1 MAAMGYETLI
11 PVGTSIARLVLL
23 ASGYPEPAA
32 AAGEVANLLTTV
44 RGMLK
49 NGGVR
54 AIVAEKIADD
64 FATQLLREHQ
74 GISEADWHVA
84 AQLVASLID
93 QLPEKERLAAGYD
106 WKEIRRTLFD
116 LGGTDLR
123 SKLVDESA
131 RQSFDWVLEVA
142 CQRIAVCFTEKE
154 ALASLLETVDEVRT
168 GIQRLADRPA
178 GASQTRAVVADHNEV
193 VRDLAPELLE
203 DRERE
208 ISELEAFVSS
218 SQEAWYAIEAGMV
231 SGKTA
236 LMSSFALN
244 PPDGAHIV
252 SFFARRIGGDGN
264 DWMSFAFVAGSQLA
278 EILGN
283 EYTERVSDPASQ
295 DTEFR
300 QLLRRAA
307 TACRTDK
314 NPRPLVLLIDGVD
327 EDSYYERP
335 DDAAAKSILS
345 LLPRHLPEGVKVM
358 TASRLNPRPPEDI
371 VCDTSR
377 VVVSI
382 DPSPVAQK
390 RINQKDIETFFK
402 SDYAA
407 DIGAFLAACGGSL
420 TIDELRQL
428 VSMRRCRDN
437 VPSKDIKACVDRSP
451 GRMLMRVNV
460 GFGGQEGVSYTLGH
474 DAVLRAVVREIAPD
488 LFGDD
493 DGVEDTAWW
502 AQIREDVLKPYR
514 EIVRKWV
521 VDRADGGW
529 GRATPNYMLSNACFS
544 IMLDHDIQIVLH
556 PDRYNEMQRRF
567 GRRSQVLRMADLE
580 FFKTLDVN
588 RGEISENAMK
598 SLLGVAEMRGALVRA
613 SIYLPGL
620 LGLYVSHFDI
630 IPEAAL
636 DIVLSVDE
644 PYNRLNAFIE
654 TAIAAVE
661 SGRGSIFLPLFPVV
675 LDSLGSCRDLRD
687 SILRLLADVLVSI
700 DGVANDSKVSDI
712 VSFDLKGWINRVLVS
727 AKMEDSLLRFCS
739 SLNGVDDLSEN
750 SHAIVPLRL
759 AEHIAEWIEDSWTR
773 ARVLAGLA
781 GTLAR
786 ADDTGGVR
794 RVTDNAMNTVGRI
807 QNSRQCVWVLAEVA
821 GALVR
826 AGDFERARRVAE
838 DAASAAEQIEVPWE
852 RVWTLGGLASGL
864 AKAGLADEALAVAER
879 IGDPREREEA
889 LSKVAGALARADLAD
904 EALAM
909 AEQLEESRLRARALA
924 GLAGALARAG
934 DSERARR
941 VAQNAASAAEQMELP
956 WDRVRVLG
964 GVASGLARAGLAD
977 EALAVADRIGEPRAS
992 GLAWV
997 SVADGALATR
1007 ERADVLVEVAGA
1019 LAQVG
1024 DFERARRVAQNAA
1037 SAAEQI
1043 EVSWERVWALSE
1055 VAGALAKVGLTDEAL
1070 AVAERIEESRERARA
1085 LSEVAGALAR
1095 ADLADE
1101 ALGIISVIN
1110 DPNSR
1115 SYAQSSFT
1123 KALVRE
1129 GSSDEAAEAMRVE
1142 LAWARG
1148 IAQRRDAVECYATLA
1163 TACLDAAD
1171 LVEAESTMREQW
1183 LGLARSALAHSLLY
1197 GASVWDH
1204 FDILMRVAPGLAVR
1218 LVNERILA
1226 APEGGTDSETEPGC
1240 GSEGPGGDTGSYR

>member
-32 AAGEVANLLTTV
+32 AAGEVASLLTTV

-93 QLPEKERLAAGYD
+93 QLPEKERLAAGYN
-106 WKEIRRTLFD
+106 WEELRRTLLD

-123 SKLVDESA
+123 SDLADGSA
-131 RQSFDWVLEVA
+131 RQAFDWVLEVA
-142 CQRIAVCFTEKE
+142 CQRIAACFTEKE
-154 ALASLLETVDEVRT
+154 ALASLLEKVDEVRT

-178 GASQTRAVVADHNEV
+178 GASQTRVVVADHNEV

-264 DWMSFAFVAGSQLA
+264 DWKSFAFVAGSQLA

-460 GFGGQEGVSYTLGH
+460 GFGGQGGVSYTLGH
-474 DAVLRAVVREIAPD
+474 DAVFRAVVREIAPD

-502 AQIREDVLKPYR
+502 AQIREDALKPYR

-580 FFKTLDVN
+580 FFKTLDLN

-630 IPEAAL
+630 TPEAAL

-661 SGRGSIFLPLFPVV
+661 SGRGSMFLPLFPVV

-700 DGVANDSKVSDI
+700 DGVVNDSKVSDI
-712 VSFDLKGWINRVLVS
+712 GSFELKGWINKVLVS
-727 AKMEDSLLRFCS
+727 AKMEEFLLRFRS

-781 GTLAR
+781 GVLAR

-807 QNSRQCVWVLAEVA
+807 QNSRQCVWVLAEVV

-826 AGDFERARRVAE
+826 TGDFERARRVAE

-864 AKAGLADEALAVAER
+864 AKAGLADEALAMAER
-879 IGDPREREEA
+879 IEKPWSRA
-889 LSKVAGALARADLAD
+889 WALA
-904 EALAM
+904 EV
-909 AEQLEESRLRARALA
+909 AE
-924 GLAGALARAG
+924 ALARAG
-934 DSERARR
+934 ETDRARQ
-941 VAQNAASAAEQMELP
+941 VADNAASTAERIEAPQ
-956 WDRVRVLG
+956 DRAQVLARV
-964 GVASGLARAGLAD
+964 AEALARAGETDRARQ
-977 EALAVADRIGEPRAS
+977 VAD
-992 GLAWV
+992 
-997 SVADGALATR
+997 
-1007 ERADVLVEVAGA
+1007 
-1019 LAQVG
+1019 
-1024 DFERARRVAQNAA
+1024 NAA
-1037 SAAEQI
+1037 S
-1043 EVSWERVWALSE
+1043 
-1055 VAGALAKVGLTDEAL
+1055 T
-1070 AVAERIEESRERARA
+1070 AERIEEPQDRARVLAGVAEALAQAGAIDGALKIVSVMNDPISRSCA
-1085 LSEVAGALAR
+1085 LSP
-1095 ADLADE
+1095 
-1101 ALGIISVIN
+1101 VIK
-1110 DPNSR
+1110 D
-1115 SYAQSSFT
+1115 
-1123 KALVRE
+1123 LVRK
-1129 GSSDEAAEAMRVE
+1129 GSSDDAVEAMRAE
-1142 LAWARG
+1142 LGWVRG
-1148 IAQRRDAVECYATLA
+1148 VAERRDAAGCYATLA
-1163 TACLDAAD
+1163 EACADVSD
-1171 LVEAESTMREQW
+1171 LVDSESTIRGQW
-1183 LGLARSALAHSLLY
+1183 LGLARSALACSWLY
-1197 GASVWDH
+1197 GESVWDQ
-1204 FDILMRVAPGLAVR
+1204 FGILMRVAPELAIQ
-1218 LVNERILA
+1218 LVDERVLA
-1226 APEGGTDSETEPGC
+1226 EPEGGTPPELEPDLGA
-1240 GSEGPGGDTGSYR
+1240 EGPGGHTGSYR

>member
-1 MAAMGYETLI
+1 MAAMDRDTFI
-11 PVGTSIARLVLL
+11 PLGTSIVKLLLIASGQGALATAVGEGAGLL
-23 ASGYPEPAA
+23 AKFRRTLEI
-32 AAGEVANLLTTV
+32 
-44 RGMLK
+44 
-49 NGGVR
+49 GGIR
-54 AIVAEKIADD
+54 AVFAEKIADD
-64 FATQLLREHQ
+64 AAKQLLREHQ
-74 GISEADWHVA
+74 GISKADWHVA
-84 AQLVASLID
+84 ARQAASLID
-93 QLPEKERLAAGYD
+93 QLSEKERLAAGYN
-106 WKEIRRTLFD
+106 WEELRRTLLD
-116 LGGTDLR
+116 LGGTGLR
-123 SKLVDESA
+123 SGLADEST
-131 RQSFDWVLEVA
+131 RQAFDWVLEVA
-142 CQRIAVCFTEKE
+142 CQRIADCFTEKE
-154 ALASLLETVDEVRT
+154 ALASIFDSVEEVRA

-178 GASQTRAVVADHNEV
+178 GASQTRAVVADHLEV

-252 SFFARRIGGDGN
+252 SFFTRRIGGDGN
-264 DWMSFAFVAGSQLA
+264 DWKSFAFVAGSQLA

-345 LLPRHLPEGVKVM
+345 LLPRHLPDGVKVI
-358 TASRLNPRPPEDI
+358 TASRPNPRPPEDI

-428 VSMRRCRDN
+428 VSMRRRRDN

-460 GFGGQEGVSYTLGH
+460 GFGGQGGVSYTLGH
-474 DAVLRAVVREIAPD
+474 DAVFRAVVREIAPD

-502 AQIREDVLKPYR
+502 AQIREDALKPYR

-529 GRATPNYMLSNACFS
+529 GRATPNYMLSIACFS

-630 IPEAAL
+630 TPEAAL

-700 DGVANDSKVSDI
+700 DGVVNDSKVSDI
-712 VSFDLKGWINRVLVS
+712 GSFDLKGWINKVLVS
-727 AKMEDSLLRFCS
+727 AKMEEFLLRFRS

-781 GTLAR
+781 GVLAR

-794 RVTDNAMNTVGRI
+794 RVTDNAMSTVGRI
-807 QNSRQCVWVLAEVA
+807 QNSRQCLWVLAEVV

-864 AKAGLADEALAVAER
+864 AKVGLADEALA
-879 IGDPREREEA
+879 
-889 LSKVAGALARADLAD
+889 
-904 EALAM
+904 M
-909 AEQLEESRLRARALA
+909 
-924 GLAGALARAG
+924 
-934 DSERARR
+934 
-941 VAQNAASAAEQMELP
+941 
-956 WDRVRVLG
+956 
-964 GVASGLARAGLAD
+964 
-977 EALAVADRIGEPRAS
+977 
-992 GLAWV
+992 
-997 SVADGALATR
+997 
-1007 ERADVLVEVAGA
+1007 
-1019 LAQVG
+1019 
-1024 DFERARRVAQNAA
+1024 
-1037 SAAEQI
+1037 
-1043 EVSWERVWALSE
+1043 
-1055 VAGALAKVGLTDEAL
+1055 
-1070 AVAERIEESRERARA
+1070 AERIEESRERARA

-1204 FDILMRVAPGLAVR
+1204 FGILMRVAPGLAMQ
-1218 LVNERILA
+1218 LVDERILA
-1226 APEGGTDSETEPGC
+1226 DPEQDTAPKSDSDLRP
-1240 GSEGPGGDTGSYR
+1240 EGPGGGTGSYR